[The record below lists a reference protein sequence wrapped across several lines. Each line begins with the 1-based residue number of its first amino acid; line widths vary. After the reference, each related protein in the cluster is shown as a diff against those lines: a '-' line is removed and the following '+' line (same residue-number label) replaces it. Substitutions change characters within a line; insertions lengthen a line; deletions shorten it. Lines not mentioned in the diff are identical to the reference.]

1 MQVNIGI
8 NNDALLYGGR
18 SLIITTPYLPTFTS
32 TKTNKEGKNGMAH
45 FGDIAKAFDQHTRDL
60 VNRKKLKNQN
70 GLYLRTLML
79 FMAYANIPS
88 KERTPSNATSYL
100 IDKLNF
106 HANSAMV
113 SRNNQVLTELGFIK
127 LVEDP
132 EDARAKRVELT
143 PVGEKFAKLLR

>member
-18 SLIITTPYLPTFTS
+18 SLIITTPYRLDLPADI
-32 TKTNKEGKNGMAH
+32 KTNERKGMAH